1 MLLRSKKNIEDTA
14 RIVLNNLPY
23 VTDRSMLFEFSF
35 FI

>member
-14 RIVLNNLPY
+14 RIVLNNLSY
-23 VTDRSMLFEFSF
+23 GTDGAMLFEFSF